1 MKQEIERKF
10 LVAGPFKQLARGS
23 VRIRQG
29 YLCSDEDRT
38 VRVRL
43 WGDEGRLTV
52 KGRSTAGGL
61 SRPEWEVPIGR
72 EDAEQLLQLCLPGI
86 IDKTRYL
93 VPWDGLTFEV
103 DEFYGENE
111 GLLMAEVELPQT
123 DTRIAL
129 PPFIG
134 KEVTGDERYYNSYLA
149 LHPYSTW

>member
-1 MKQEIERKF
+1 M
-10 LVAGPFKQLARGS
+10 AGPFKQLARDS

-93 VPWDGLTFEV
+93 VPWNGLTFEV

-111 GLLMAEVELPQT
+111 GLLMAEVELPQA
-123 DTRIAL
+123 DTRVAL
-129 PPFIG
+129 PPFID